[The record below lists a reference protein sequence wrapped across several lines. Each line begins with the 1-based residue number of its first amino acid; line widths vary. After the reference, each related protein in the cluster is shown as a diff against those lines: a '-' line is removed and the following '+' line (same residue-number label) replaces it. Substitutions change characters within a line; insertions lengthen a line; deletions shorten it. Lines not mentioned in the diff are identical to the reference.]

1 MPASHRERFSLQK
14 YKSERDRSKLT
25 RASHG
30 KRKKP
35 RDAAAASHAPHRGPR
50 GVKAGGC
57 WALFLLFLQ
66 EKPVK
71 RSAESRAGVAP
82 AGGHSAGS
90 SACFVLVPIC
100 DLSGNQ
106 NLTPHLLSK
115 RQKARGGNSSGG
127 PWGVTRGGSHVLRLQ
142 DREELSPS
150 PHP

>member
-57 WALFLLFLQ
+57 WALFLQ

-71 RSAESRAGVAP
+71 RSAESRAGVTP